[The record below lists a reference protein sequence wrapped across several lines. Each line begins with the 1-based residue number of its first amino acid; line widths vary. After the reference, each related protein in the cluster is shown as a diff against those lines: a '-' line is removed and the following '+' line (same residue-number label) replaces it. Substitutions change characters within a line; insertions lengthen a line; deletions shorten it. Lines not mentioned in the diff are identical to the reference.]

1 MAQLVK
7 NPPANGGKLGRNG
20 LHIVPGLH
28 TDFQQVIKL
37 IHRGQDSLSSGPTD
51 WCLYSHTEDWDT
63 NKLKKKGM

>member
-1 MAQLVK
+1 MVK

-37 IHRGQDSLSSGPTD
+37 IHRGQDSLSSGPRVPGSALGKGLLGTD
-51 WCLYSHTEDWDT
+51 
-63 NKLKKKGM
+63 